1 MTRSEY
7 RQVVLGAK
15 DRINTFA
22 AWFLRDVEEAADV
35 TQEALLR
42 LWERRVDVRPAA
54 AQTWLYRTAHRLCV
68 DRVRRRN
75 GRDERALDAGWLI
88 ASDDRGTPPEAASA
102 AERRRDVVNALAEMS
117 PRDRALLVLRD
128 FEGMSYERIGEVMAC
143 PIGSI
148 KVGLHRARERL
159 RKKLTEAVVLR

>member
-7 RQVVLGAK
+7 RQVVLGVK

-35 TQEALLR
+35 TQDALLR
-42 LWERRVDVRPAA
+42 LWERRADVRPAA
-54 AQTWLYRTAHRLCV
+54 ARTWLYRTAHRLCV

-75 GRDERALDAGWLI
+75 GRGAIMLDDARLT
-88 ASDDRGTPPEAASA
+88 AVEESAAPPEVLGE
-102 AERRRDVVNALAEMS
+102 AERRTDVARALTEMS
-117 PRDRALLVLRD
+117 PRDRALLVLREL
-128 FEGMSYERIGEVMAC
+128 EGMTYEQIGEVVAC
-143 PIGSI
+143 PLGSV

-159 RKKLTEAVVLR
+159 RRKLTEVEVR